1 MEADA
6 LLNRF
11 LGLGFGSNQFNWP
24 GLNPNRAGFDK
35 ISFIFPSTLVSS
47 SRRWNH
53 TDQSEITS
61 ATSSCSNSLV

>member
-11 LGLGFGSNQFNWP
+11 VGLGFGSNQFNWP

-47 SRRWNH
+47 SRR
-53 TDQSEITS
+53 
-61 ATSSCSNSLV
+61 